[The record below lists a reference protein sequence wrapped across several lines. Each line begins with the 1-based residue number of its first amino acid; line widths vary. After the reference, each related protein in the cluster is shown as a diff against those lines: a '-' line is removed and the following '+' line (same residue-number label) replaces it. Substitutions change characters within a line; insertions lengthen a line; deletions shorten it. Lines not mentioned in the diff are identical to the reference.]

1 MKVDVTMT
9 PAAIRNF
16 LTLPGIAGVT
26 LMDGQSPLYFCR
38 PDCTLPPPQQTVLF
52 HGIVEIL
59 ETIAA
64 EFVTFEFHLP
74 GYKAMLH
81 QIDYCTRLLV
91 LTDPSLGAA
100 LYNPALL
107 EFEKALKDCRS
118 ETLAALP
125 DIARSLGFI
134 DATVTVADIA
144 PTARPNA
151 SAATTTIT
159 LQEMLLAIN
168 HLSRFATQYL
178 GNSVIANQLQ
188 QARPNSPWLDQFEIG
203 KKAQI
208 TFVGGTDQLSRY
220 LTSDEYQQLCLWS
233 SVFIT
238 RCSRVIR
245 DFGKL
250 VERQGL
256 DESTKSLL
264 LR

>member
-16 LTLPGIAGVT
+16 LTVPGIAGVT
-26 LMDGQSPLYFCR
+26 LMDGPSTLYFCR
-38 PDCTLPPPQQTVLF
+38 PDCTLPPQKQTVLF
-52 HGIVEIL
+52 QGIVEIL
-59 ETIAA
+59 ETISA

-74 GYKAMLH
+74 GYKALLH
-81 QIDYCTRLLV
+81 QIDYCTRILV
-91 LTDPSLGAA
+91 LADPGLKSA
-100 LYNPALL
+100 LYNPALQG
-107 EFEKALKDCRS
+107 FETALKESRS
-118 ETLAALP
+118 DTRTLLP
-125 DIARSLGFI
+125 DIATGLGFI
-134 DATVTVADIA
+134 NATVTAADLA
-144 PTARPNA
+144 PADRLPV
-151 SAATTTIT
+151 SAAMTTIN

-168 HLSRFATQYL
+168 HLSKFASQYL

-188 QARPNSPWLDQFEIG
+188 QARPESPWLNQFEIG

-233 SVFIT
+233 SAFIA